1 MKKTKNKNSKKI
13 EKLKNKIATLQLKR
27 KAKIATLTV
36 LIAGGYLAGVMTP
49 LLYSSYVDS
58 IKREAIAEQYTL
70 K

>member
-1 MKKTKNKNSKKI
+1 MKKTKNKNSKKL
-13 EKLKNKIATLQLKR
+13 EQLKNKMAKLQLKR
-27 KAKIATLTV
+27 KAKIAMLTV

-49 LLYSSYVDS
+49 TLYNNYVDS

>member
-13 EKLKNKIATLQLKR
+13 EQLKNKMARLQLKR

-36 LIAGGYLAGVMTP
+36 LIAGGYLAGVITP
-49 LLYSSYVDS
+49 TLYNSYVDS